1 MLSCLAKRM
10 PDLLAGGTH
19 LLAGGCQGCCT
30 GEASTKIFF
39 SSFSHKYKLWLFWVF
54 FCFFLI
60 TGREVRLPTS
70 TLILQYIYDVKS
82 GKSSALLRDIH
93 SNCIGNGVKKLTT
106 WWSEQTRCAHW
117 ARAVKGNI
125 REWNSSNSNGIKLAF
140 QIMLQLLWIWNNWCS
155 HFNGF
160 LFFCQVHNE
169 QCQNI

>member
-1 MLSCLAKRM
+1 MLWCQTCLLVEHTYWRAVVRVVAVEK
-10 PDLLAGGTH
+10 LLLWHFFQASPISTNYDCFGGFSVSFWLTAG
-19 LLAGGCQGCCT
+19 
-30 GEASTKIFF
+30 K
-39 SSFSHKYKLWLFWVF
+39 
-54 FCFFLI
+54 
-60 TGREVRLPTS
+60 VRLLTS

-93 SNCIGNGVKKLTT
+93 SDCIGNGVKKLTT

-125 REWNSSNSNGIKLAF
+125 REWNSSNSNGTKLAF

-160 LFFCQVHNE
+160 LFLPGT
-169 QCQNI
+169 